1 MPESDTATTAAMR
14 TFLDH
19 SVKCIVLGHCRLCG
33 FPLGR
38 PQQLL
43 VGSRLQLVAVEQ
55 PVGYGQQAGMTA
67 VVLAQNACT
76 AKHVAARC
84 LVNTY
89 TDRNASFFR
98 VGQDIKLLV

>member
-1 MPESDTATTAAMR
+1 MPESDSATTAAMR
-14 TFLDH
+14 TFPNH
-19 SVKCIVLGHCRLCG
+19 SVECIVLGQCRLCR

-43 VGSRLQLVAVEQ
+43 VGSRLQLIAIEQ

-76 AKHVAARC
+76 AQRVAARF
-84 LVNTY
+84 LVNTSI
-89 TDRNASFFR
+89 DCN
-98 VGQDIKLLV
+98 D

>member
-14 TFLDH
+14 TFLNH
-19 SVKCIVLGHCRLCG
+19 SIKCIVLGHCRLRG
-33 FPLGR
+33 FPLRR

-67 VVLAQNACT
+67 VVLGAECLHSKAC
-76 AKHVAARC
+76 C
-84 LVNTY
+84 C
-89 TDRNASFFR
+89 
-98 VGQDIKLLV
+98 